1 MRPAERIKRLI
12 KNARIQINPE
22 VKTSALK
29 ELINELEKPKTIRSA
44 GTKPN
49 MWRIIMKS
57 RIAKWAAVTIFIMA
71 IIGLHQFNSTIKG
84 TSIVWADV
92 AERLERVSSYKAQ
105 SSYVF
110 NEIGKEESIIKG
122 DGFEYFSPDHGYMEK
137 SYWDG
142 ELGMLIYGLFS
153 EKSVLIVLPQN
164 KNYIRFELNDEILAM
179 IEYMNPANTDGIMK
193 LFGSER
199 CIKLGRKEV
208 DGKIAEGFEVK
219 DVKVFSRVPRILFQ
233 LESIDIRLWVND
245 ETLLPIKVEL
255 EGLVGKGLLT
265 MFKDFRGKRV
275 TYNIEYDAEID
286 ESVFDPNI
294 PDDYILIDPA
304 NITEKA
310 ELVMLGILPFG
321 AVMITYKHFKNKRLN
336 VSNIAD
342 SPAK

>member
-1 MRPAERIKRLI
+1 MRPAENIKRLV
-12 KNARIQINPE
+12 KNARIQIDPE

-29 ELINELEKPKTIRSA
+29 EIINELERSKITGLADPKVNILR
-44 GTKPN
+44 
-49 MWRIIMKS
+49 MIMKS
-57 RIAKWAAVTIFIMA
+57 KITKLTVAAIFIIA
-71 IIGLHQFNSTIKG
+71 IIGLHQFNSSIRG

-92 AERLERVSSYKAQ
+92 AERLEKVSSYKAQ

-110 NEIGKEESIIKG
+110 NEVGKEESVIKG

-153 EKSVLIVLPQN
+153 EKSVLIVFPQN
-164 KNYIRFELNDEILAM
+164 KQYYRFELNEEILAM
-179 IEYMNPANTDGIMK
+179 IEYMNPANTGGIMK

-199 CIKLGRKEV
+199 CIELGSREV

-219 DVKVFSRVPRILFQ
+219 DVRVFSRVPRILFQ
-233 LESIDIRLWVND
+233 LENIDIRLWVNN

-275 TYNIEYDAEID
+275 MYNIEYDAEID
-286 ESVFDPNI
+286 ESIFDPNI
-294 PDDYILIDPA
+294 PDDYKLIDPG
-304 NITEKA
+304 NIAEKA
-310 ELVMLGILPFG
+310 EIVMLGILPFS
-321 AVMITYKHFKNKRLN
+321 AVMVTYKHFKEKIRNRI
-336 VSNIAD
+336 SIAG
-342 SPAK
+342 SG